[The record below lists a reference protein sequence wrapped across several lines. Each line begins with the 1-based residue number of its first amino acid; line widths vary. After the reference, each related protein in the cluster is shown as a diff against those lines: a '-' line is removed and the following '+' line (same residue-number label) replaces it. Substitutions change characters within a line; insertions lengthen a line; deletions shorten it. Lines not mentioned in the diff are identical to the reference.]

1 MLAAAKSSLAILV
14 KTFRLKS
21 SWEEYL
27 NEGEIFIGILSTTLI
42 KYFARILFQVIVK
55 SIQMTISRMTLKCI
69 NGLKF
74 SGLTFRDGY
83 L

>member
-1 MLAAAKSSLAILV
+1 MLAAVNSSLAILV

-27 NEGEIFIGILSTTLI
+27 NEGEIFIGTLSTTLV

-69 NGLKF
+69 NGLTH
-74 SGLTFRDGY
+74 SHSEIL
-83 L
+83 